1 VATKTCPACGAEVP
15 QVAQRC
21 KHCFH
26 DFDET
31 PVKKRGLVIL
41 LGFVAMM
48 AIFGASTLAW
58 VFYFSVAEKIVVDA
72 ETQSIVISRTSATD
86 TSTERVPFASI
97 EKIEHV
103 MGGENAMFEVVA
115 VTSDGKRYIVKQS
128 GDAPLLGDAEHIAAV
143 VGKPMVQVKNVRGF
157 GD

>member
-1 VATKTCPACGAEVP
+1 MATKTCPACGAEVP

-72 ETQSIVISRTSATD
+72 ETQSIVISRTSAMVCASGF
-86 TSTERVPFASI
+86 STYTWMPRRIASRA
-97 EKIEHV
+97 
-103 MGGENAMFEVVA
+103 GGA
-115 VTSDGKRYIVKQS
+115 
-128 GDAPLLGDAEHIAAV
+128 
-143 VGKPMVQVKNVRGF
+143 
-157 GD
+157 